1 MRKRLLT
8 VRSWLAA
15 LGVTLAAVSLLAG
28 TGAGPRK
35 GKMPPDLTE
44 ILSRMNDSA
53 KNLKTISANIEYTKV
68 TALVN
73 DKSTESGR
81 LFFRKSKNPEILID
95 IQKPESKTILFK
107 RNRAEIFLP
116 KINQVQEYNLEGK
129 SGLVEQF
136 FLLGFGTEIGELRK
150 TYDVKYLNEEELDG
164 DTTAV
169 LELTPRSEGTKAQL
183 LKVQLWVSEESWLPV
198 QQKFFQPGGDYF
210 LARYTAV
217 KANRQL
223 PSSTFQ
229 IKATEDAK
237 RVKMN

>member
-53 KNLKTISANIEYTKV
+53 KNLKTISANLEYTKV

-217 KANRQL
+217 KVNRQL
-223 PSSTFQ
+223 PGSTFQ

>member
-1 MRKRLLT
+1 MQTPSPTIRN
-8 VRSWLAA
+8 WLAA
-15 LGVTLAAVSLLAG
+15 LTATLAATALL
-28 TGAGPRK
+28 GASSAPRK
-35 GKMPPDLTE
+35 GKMPHDLSE
-44 ILSRMNDSA
+44 ILSRMNDAA
-53 KNLKTISANIEYTKV
+53 KNLKTVSADLEYTKV

-73 DKSTESGR
+73 DKSTETGR

-95 IQKPESKTILFK
+95 IKKPETKTILFK
-107 RNRAEIFLP
+107 KNGAEIFLP

-136 FLLGFGTEIGELRK
+136 FLLGFGTETGELRK
-150 TYDVKYLNEEELDG
+150 NYDVKYSTEEDLDG

-169 LELTPRSEGTKAQL
+169 LELTPLAASVKAQIE
-183 LKVQLWVSEESWLPV
+183 KVQLWVSEESWLPV

-217 KANRQL
+217 KVNRQL

-229 IKATEDAK
+229 IKAPEDAK

>member
-53 KNLKTISANIEYTKV
+53 KNLKTISANLEYIKV

-217 KANRQL
+217 KVNRQL
-223 PSSTFQ
+223 PGSTFQ

>member
-1 MRKRLLT
+1 MLI
-8 VRSWLAA
+8 AA
-15 LGVTLAAVSLLAG
+15 SQAAGSGPA
-28 TGAGPRK
+28 PRK
-35 GKMPPDLTE
+35 GKMPRDLSE
-44 ILSRMNDSA
+44 ILSRMNDAA
-53 KNLKTISANIEYTKV
+53 KNLKTLSANLEYTKV

-73 DKSTESGR
+73 DKSTETGR

-95 IQKPESKTILFK
+95 IKKPETKTILFK
-107 RNRAEIFLP
+107 KNGAEIFLP

-136 FLLGFGTEIGELRK
+136 FLLGFGTETGELRK
-150 TYDVKYLNEEELDG
+150 NYDVKYSTEEDLDG

-169 LELTPRSEGTKAQL
+169 LELTPLAASIQAQIE
-183 LKVQLWVSEESWLPV
+183 KVHLWVSEESWLPV

-210 LARYTAV
+210 QARYTAV
-217 KANRQL
+217 KVNRQL

-229 IKATEDAK
+229 IKAPEDAK